1 MGGYNSGR
9 WGGRPTVDQSH
20 SVDLPLMFRRG
31 WIKDHHGSGGTLTWS
46 RGSEQC
52 GSIGYTYMLL
62 DDHDPTLTLNFTR
75 TPNGREPETI
85 KQVIQLAATKPEY
98 GGRRWWMICPA
109 NGMRVA
115 TLHLP
120 PGGDRFASRKAWRL
134 GYHSQRI
141 AGRDRPFEALFKLQK
156 KLGCSEVAPVVC
168 TGSRLG

>member
-1 MGGYNSGR
+1 
-9 WGGRPTVDQSH
+9 
-20 SVDLPLMFRRG
+20 MFRRG